1 MIGNNSWAKAINSSS
16 LAGRGVGGK
25 AKRTSSTVVVE
36 FCRNHHTIFLVSL
49 LLACFI
55 QLLKKIN
62 NYKVAGSKSNA
73 GAYSLKGS

>member
-1 MIGNNSWAKAINSSS
+1 MGGN
-16 LAGRGVGGK
+16 
-25 AKRTSSTVVVE
+25 AKRTSSAVVVE

-62 NYKVAGSKSNA
+62 KYKEAGSKSNA
-73 GAYSLKGS
+73 GEGGRDYSLKGS